1 MDDTYTYIL
10 QGNYGGRAG
19 WEDLTADDSYAG
31 IKSSRKDY
39 ESNEPGTALRIVKRN
54 DRTKRQAVIDF

>member
-10 QGNYGGRAG
+10 QGNYGGVAG
-19 WEDLTADDSYAG
+19 WEDLTADDSHAG

-39 ESNEPGTALRIVKRN
+39 EDNEPGTPLRIVKEN
-54 DRTKRQAVIDF
+54 DRTKRRTVLK